1 MILSKIFSFSELPFK
16 IIWSVLFLTFIG
28 LITLYS
34 ISQHHQGPMLL
45 NPFKKQLLFLIPALL
60 ICFLIICIPRYSI
73 HKYSYAFYFIGII
86 IVVLPFFNISH
97 AGTYRWLDF
106 GLPFTI
112 QPSEFAKVFTVIAL
126 ARYLSDNTLRMKRFT
141 SIIIPI
147 FFAFIPTFIVM
158 NQPDLGTSIVM
169 MAPVLPMLYW
179 AGAKPFYLFL
189 ILAPVLS
196 MLTAFNSLVFTL
208 WAIILGGVIFFSRTR
223 MVMSLFLFFGN
234 IFLGLLSPLMWNSL
248 STYQQNRILTF
259 INPEKDPLGAAYQI
273 IQSKTAIG
281 SGGLFGKGWGA
292 GTQTHL
298 KFLPV
303 QESDFILSVI
313 GEEMGFFMILLILYV
328 VGYLI
333 TQIVKK
339 SYNSKDRFS
348 SLALIGIATIVLAHV
363 FVNTAMTVGL
373 IPVKGL
379 PFPLISAGGSFLIST
394 YIMIG
399 LVLKLSINYTD

>member
-1 MILSKIFSFSELPFK
+1 MILSKNFSFSELPFK
-16 IIWSVLFLTFIG
+16 IIWSALFLTFIG

-34 ISQHHQGPMLL
+34 ISQHHQGPILL

-86 IVVLPFFNISH
+86 IVVLPFFNTSH

-112 QPSEFAKVFTVIAL
+112 QPSEFAKVFTVLAL

-141 SIIIPI
+141 SIINPI

>member
-1 MILSKIFSFSELPFK
+1 MILSKNFSFSELPFK

-86 IVVLPFFNISH
+86 IVVLPFFNTSH

-112 QPSEFAKVFTVIAL
+112 QPSEFAKVFTVLAL

-141 SIIIPI
+141 SIINPI

-313 GEEMGFFMILLILYV
+313 GEEMGFSMILLILYV

>member
-1 MILSKIFSFSELPFK
+1 MILSKKFSFSELPFK

-34 ISQHHQGPMLL
+34 ISQHHQGPILL

-86 IVVLPFFNISH
+86 IVVLPFFNTSH

-112 QPSEFAKVFTVIAL
+112 QPSEFAKVFTVLAL

-141 SIIIPI
+141 SIINPI

-313 GEEMGFFMILLILYV
+313 GEEMGFSMILLILYV